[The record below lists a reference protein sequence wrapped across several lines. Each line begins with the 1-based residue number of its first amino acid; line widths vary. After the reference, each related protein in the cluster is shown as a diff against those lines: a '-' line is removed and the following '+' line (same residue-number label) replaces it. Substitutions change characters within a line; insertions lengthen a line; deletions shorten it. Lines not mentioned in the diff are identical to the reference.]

1 MKNELNKILCN
12 VAEQIFESL
21 AFLLLMPEED
31 EPISDDTPNVTA
43 SITFDG
49 PFEGV
54 LFLCVSEE
62 MLPAIAVN
70 MLGLMDDE
78 TSSVPQQRDAF
89 KELLN
94 VVCGNFLPQ
103 VVGTDVVFNVD
114 AAEILPCE
122 QIPPQHRQRPPEAT
136 ATLNLEEGLAR
147 LALFVDQPITA
158 ELGSPD

>member
-21 AFLLLMPEED
+21 AFLLLMPEKD
-31 EPISDDTPNVTA
+31 DPIPDDTPNVTA

-49 PFEGV
+49 PFEGT

-78 TSSVPQQRDAF
+78 TSSVPQQHDAF

-94 VVCGNFLPQ
+94 VVCGNLLPRI
-103 VVGTDVVFNVD
+103 VGTDAVFDVR
-114 AAEILPCE
+114 AADILPCE
-122 QIPPQHRQRPPEAT
+122 QIPSQYRQCLPEAT

-147 LALFVDQPITA
+147 LVLFVDQPITA

>member
-21 AFLLLMPEED
+21 AFLLLMPEEE
-31 EPISDDTPNVTA
+31 EPIPDDTPNVTA

-62 MLPAIAVN
+62 ILPTIAVN

-78 TSSVPQQRDAF
+78 IPSKPQQHDAF

-94 VVCGNFLPQ
+94 VVCGNLLPRI
-103 VVGTDVVFNVD
+103 VGTDAVFDVR
-114 AAEILPCE
+114 AADILPCE
-122 QIPPQHRQRPPEAT
+122 SFAQRRKVLQKKLSRVVSLCLKPGDECS
-136 ATLNLEEGLAR
+136 TLDFDMHA
-147 LALFVDQPITA
+147 
-158 ELGSPD
+158 